1 MDVLYV
7 DYSITEFVTLSLIVN
22 VLPSDVETFPPQA
35 LKITLARVKPVSVN
49 PLDPREIS
57 RKSSLKSYENRK
69 CGSAWFFHHNSFN
82 VEHNIISLQV
92 TFILSVYVTSSEY
105 PSVVSFSCFAELV
118 RVVWD
123 ILRTRNKIR

>member
-1 MDVLYV
+1 MIFPARVFDSERGEVDVLYV

-57 RKSSLKSYENRK
+57 RKSSLKS
-69 CGSAWFFHHNSFN
+69 
-82 VEHNIISLQV
+82 
-92 TFILSVYVTSSEY
+92 
-105 PSVVSFSCFAELV
+105 
-118 RVVWD
+118 
-123 ILRTRNKIR
+123 